1 MALPRLTSQAKKQMS
16 DLQNRLKFSLYLLGN
31 LPGAWFFGCRVNHID
46 EEQCIV
52 KLPYSWFSKN
62 PFKSIYFAAQ
72 CAAAE
77 LSTGLP
83 TAVAITGKASTSMLL
98 VKIETTFHKKA
109 NQTAFFTCAENQKA
123 QELCMG
129 ADPVCCLQVGAC
141 LNQRLHSLSVATRGS
156 RYQGG
161 VPSHD
166 QLQTILCAAIGKP
179 CPINC

>member
-123 QELCMG
+123 QEMVNK
-129 ADPVCCLQVGAC
+129 AIESNEP
-141 LNQRLHSLSVATRGS
+141 
-156 RYQGG
+156 
-161 VPSHD
+161 
-166 QLQTILCAAIGKP
+166 QTFTLKSIGKDAQG
-179 CPINC
+179 NLLSETLVTWSVKKRSSKSRS

>member
-1 MALPRLTSQAKKQMS
+1 MALPRLTSQAKKQMK

-46 EEQCIV
+46 EDQCVV

-83 TAVAITGKASTSMLL
+83 TAVAITGKSSTSMLL

-109 NQTAFFTCAENQKA
+109 NQTAFFTCKENQKA
-123 QELCMG
+123 QEMVNK
-129 ADPVCCLQVGAC
+129 AIETNEP
-141 LNQRLHSLSVATRGS
+141 
-156 RYQGG
+156 
-161 VPSHD
+161 
-166 QLQTILCAAIGKP
+166 QTFTLKSIGKDAQGNLLSETLVTWSVKKRSSNP
-179 CPINC
+179 KS